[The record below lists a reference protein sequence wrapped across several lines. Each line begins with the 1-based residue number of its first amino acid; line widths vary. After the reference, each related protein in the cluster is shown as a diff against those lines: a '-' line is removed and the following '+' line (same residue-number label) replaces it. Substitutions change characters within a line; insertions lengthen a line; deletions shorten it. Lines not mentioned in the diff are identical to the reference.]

1 MGNICDV
8 YKEPNDIKTKL
19 KVIFWYIWKQWQ
31 TLTVSKTFDE
41 EFHIVMQPHRH
52 IVKINSP

>member
-1 MGNICDV
+1 MDNICDV
-8 YKEPNDIKTKL
+8 YKETNDIKGSYL
-19 KVIFWYIWKQWQ
+19 IYLEAMANFDS
-31 TLTVSKTFDE
+31 SKTFNE

>member
-19 KVIFWYIWKQWQ
+19 KVFLIY
-31 TLTVSKTFDE
+31 LEAMANFDS
-41 EFHIVMQPHRH
+41 F
-52 IVKINSP
+52 